1 MRRIFPR
8 IMAALVLVSAASVA
22 AAQTSTDARQ
32 ALSRFPESQGV
43 LYLNASRII
52 NVAMPRVMPPGE
64 YQKMLD
70 EARKVGVDA
79 RGIDYAI
86 VGVRFAPSAPA
97 GAPPEVLAV
106 VRGSF
111 NANALLTLART
122 FAGGQAKMRE
132 ESYGAKSLLIMDLRG
147 EPKPEAGGEAGGGD
161 SGPRSPTPFPEVAAA
176 ALDANTLVV
185 GVPAY
190 VKAAVDADAGSG
202 GLKAAMIDLA
212 ARDQHSLMS
221 LTADLPENLP
231 DYAQKLGISLN
242 EEARRMIGWLKSVS
256 FSTGMDDVNFTSRVA
271 VMTSAPE
278 QASTLDGMLQFG
290 LTAAEAALRSEAAKS
305 KDPAQA
311 RTALA
316 ALRGLTHGV
325 EGSTLEVGVALPQAT
340 VTEMIR
346 KEMRRKQAA
355 AQGATKARPRPRAA
369 RRGANRRR

>member
-147 EPKPEAGGEAGGGD
+147 EPKPEAGGEPAFAHAFSGGG
-161 SGPRSPTPFPEVAAA
+161 R
-176 ALDANTLVV
+176 
-185 GVPAY
+185 
-190 VKAAVDADAGSG
+190 
-202 GLKAAMIDLA
+202 
-212 ARDQHSLMS
+212 RR
-221 LTADLPENLP
+221 
-231 DYAQKLGISLN
+231 
-242 EEARRMIGWLKSVS
+242 ARREYAG
-256 FSTGMDDVNFTSRVA
+256 
-271 VMTSAPE
+271 
-278 QASTLDGMLQFG
+278 
-290 LTAAEAALRSEAAKS
+290 
-305 KDPAQA
+305 
-311 RTALA
+311 
-316 ALRGLTHGV
+316 
-325 EGSTLEVGVALPQAT
+325 
-340 VTEMIR
+340 
-346 KEMRRKQAA
+346 
-355 AQGATKARPRPRAA
+355 
-369 RRGANRRR
+369 RRRARLRQGRGRRRRRQRRSQGGDD